1 MSTKLHVGNISS
13 DTEENDLKTT
23 FCRFG
28 QVETVEIAR
37 DSVTGRSKG
46 FAIVAM
52 SRDEDAV
59 TAIGRL
65 NFTQFEG
72 RIIGVSRSRE
82 SMQ

>member
-1 MSTKLHVGNISS
+1 MSTILHVGNISS
-13 DTEENDLKTT
+13 ATEENDLKTT
-23 FCRFG
+23 FGRFG

-37 DSVTGRSKG
+37 DCETGRRKG
-46 FAIVAM
+46 IALVAM
-52 SRDEDAV
+52 SRDEDAA

-72 RIIGVSRSRE
+72 RIIAVSRSRE